1 MYPRSRDP
9 TYPAGSP
16 PKLRVR
22 DRVALALV
30 VLGLPVAYM
39 SLAPG
44 SHPRHAVLLLLVAGV
59 LVGAAVVVERHGLI
73 GGVIVGT
80 LLTLATAV
88 ASRMDGPLSL
98 SRGERLALP
107 ALAWAV
113 GVVGGVLADRR
124 RARQRW
130 ATERERATQR
140 QRVLEALASLSAALG
155 AHDAATRRHGEDVAA
170 LAADLGR
177 ELGLGTDDV
186 ETLRLAGLVHDIG
199 KLGVSSD
206 VLLKPG
212 ALDELERRAVER
224 HPEIA
229 AAILLPLHGIERI
242 AEAVRAHH
250 EAPDG
255 SGYPLGLVGEQI
267 PPLARVL
274 RVADVFCS
282 LLEERPYKPSHSV
295 SAVLEMMRPLAGSK
309 LDADV
314 MNALEHV
321 LQAPRAR
328 MGTSVALSPRC

>member
-1 MYPRSRDP
+1 
-9 TYPAGSP
+9 
-16 PKLRVR
+16 
-22 DRVALALV
+22 
-30 VLGLPVAYM
+30 M

-44 SHPRHAVLLLLVAGV
+44 AHPRHGVLLLLVAGV
-59 LVGAAVVVERHGLI
+59 LVGAAVVVERHGLV
-73 GGVIVGT
+73 GGVMVGA

-107 ALAWAV
+107 ALAWTV

-130 ATERERATQR
+130 ATERERAAQR
-140 QRVLEALASLSAALG
+140 RSTLDALASLSAALG
-155 AHDAATRRHGEDVAA
+155 AHDAATRQHGERVGA
-170 LAADLGR
+170 LAAELAR
-177 ELGLGTDDV
+177 ELRFSADDV

-212 ALDELERRAVER
+212 ALNEPERRAVER

-229 AAILLPLHGIERI
+229 AEILQPLHGIERI

-255 SGYPLGLVGEQI
+255 SGYPLGLVGEQV
-267 PPLARVL
+267 PALARVL

-282 LLEERPYKPSHSV
+282 LLEERPYKPSQSV
-295 SAVLEMMRPLAGSK
+295 SAVLEMMQPLSGTK
-309 LDADV
+309 LDATA
-314 MNALEHV
+314 MNALERV
-321 LQAPRAR
+321 LRAPRAHT
-328 MGTSVALSPRC
+328 GTAVSLAPHLRTG